1 MSATKRRRRG
11 KTNNNLYTVIICA
24 LGLILLILCIILIS
38 RSCSSQSASPSSSL
52 NSALE
57 PTISAQ
63 TDTLSPSG
71 TQGAFETQTASAS
84 ATQFSTSSAV
94 STQSAAGGTVPTA
107 SEAAPTPTPQ
117 PINISSNQVLALH
130 ITVDTGYSQP
140 ENEIFSDDY
149 ILSRDYEMNMD
160 AGNIKVVVFIT
171 DYRGN
176 STVRFFENMSAACI
190 FSSFT
195 FSDDTISLPAEDREM
210 SIVYDSAGTANITW
224 AGQSVSALIDGEA
237 DGPYQLNY
245 SSVGKTARLEIENL
259 GMMDK
264 DIIFP

>member
-38 RSCSSQSASPSSSL
+38 RSCSSQSAFPSSSL
-52 NSALE
+52 TTLE

-140 ENEIFSDDY
+140 GNEIFSDDY
-149 ILSRDYEMNMD
+149 M
-160 AGNIKVVVFIT
+160 T
-171 DYRGN
+171 
-176 STVRFFENMSAACI
+176 
-190 FSSFT
+190 
-195 FSDDTISLPAEDREM
+195 TI
-210 SIVYDSAGTANITW
+210 Y
-224 AGQSVSALIDGEA
+224 
-237 DGPYQLNY
+237 
-245 SSVGKTARLEIENL
+245 
-259 GMMDK
+259 
-264 DIIFP
+264 